1 MANLTALDVTV
12 LLLIGLGGLAGLARG
27 FVTEILSLFAWV
39 AALFAVHF
47 IYPFAR
53 PLAIRL
59 TGTEAGGSILAFV
72 GIFLIAFLIFR
83 SVAQQLGS
91 RTRNSVIGPLDR
103 LLGLGF
109 GLFKGLIG
117 AAVIYL
123 VLGFGYDVIDAGGQR
138 PGWIE
143 SGRTRPLLEL
153 TSRTMVEFVEARAH
167 RSSAVRPDIVS
178 DAESTGTAHQSTAG
192 RHKSR
197 TAPDKGYEPAQRGAL
212 DRLLDRAS
220 GKT

>member
-59 TGTEAGGSILAFV
+59 TGTEAGGSILAFA

-123 VLGFGYDVIDAGGQR
+123 VLGFGYDVIDAGGPR

-143 SGRTRPLLEL
+143 SGRTKPLLEL
-153 TSRTMVEFVEARAH
+153 TSKTMVEFVEARAH
-167 RSSAVRPDIVS
+167 RGSAVKLDAAS
-178 DAESTGTAHQSTAG
+178 DASNADKP
-192 RHKSR
+192 RHADNSR
-197 TAPDKGYEPAQRGAL
+197 HDKGNDPAQRGAL
-212 DRLLDRAS
+212 NRLLDRAA

>member
-1 MANLTALDVTV
+1 MASLTALDVVV

-53 PLAIRL
+53 PLAVHL
-59 TGTEAGGSILAFV
+59 TGTSAGGSILAFA
-72 GIFLIAFLIFR
+72 GIFIIAFLIFR

-91 RTRNSVIGPLDR
+91 RTRNSIIGPFDR

-123 VLGFGYDVIDAGGQR
+123 VLGFGYDVIDAGGLR
-138 PGWIE
+138 PAWIE
-143 SGRTRPLLEL
+143 SGRTKPLLEL
-153 TSRTMVEFVEARAH
+153 TSKTMVEFVEARTNRIDLIKPGTA
-167 RSSAVRPDIVS
+167 S
-178 DAESTGTAHQSTAG
+178 DTGTADKP
-192 RHKSR
+192 RHEPKSQHDKAR
-197 TAPDKGYEPAQRGAL
+197 PDKGYDPAQRGAL
-212 DRLLDRAS
+212 DRLLDRAG
-220 GKT
+220 GKS

>member
-53 PLAIRL
+53 PLAIHL
-59 TGTEAGGSILAFV
+59 TGTEAGGSILAFT

-123 VLGFGYDVIDAGGQR
+123 VLGFGYDVIDAGGPR

-143 SGRTRPLLEL
+143 SGRTKPLLEL
-153 TSRTMVEFVEARAH
+153 TSKTMVEFVQARTRH
-167 RSSAVRPDIVS
+167 SPVTGPDNSAPDV
-178 DAESTGTAHQSTAG
+178 TTATKP
-192 RHKSR
+192 RHDDKSKH
-197 TAPDKGYEPAQRGAL
+197 DKGYDPAQRGAL
-212 DRLLDRAS
+212 DRLLDRAG
-220 GKT
+220 GKN

>member
-1 MANLTALDVTV
+1 MASLTALDVVV

-53 PLAIRL
+53 PLAIHL

-83 SVAQQLGS
+83 SVAQHLGS

-123 VLGFGYDVIDAGGQR
+123 VLGFGYDVIDAGGPR
-138 PGWIE
+138 PAWVE
-143 SGRTRPLLEL
+143 TGRTRPLLEL
-153 TSRTMVEFVEARAH
+153 TSKTMVEFVEARTH
-167 RSSAVRPDIVS
+167 RGELTRPDSGGS
-178 DAESTGTAHQSTAG
+178 DSGTGNRPRRNG
-192 RHKSR
+192 KSSH
-197 TAPDKGYEPAQRGAL
+197 DKGYDPAQRGAL

-220 GKT
+220 GKS